1 MADRDIKNEVR
12 RKYGEIASGK
22 GKTTNRGCSPLK
34 NCCEN
39 NSDSTALVD
48 YKKAG
53 EDVVE
58 GSDLGLGCGLPT
70 RYADIREGDVVLDLG
85 SGAGIDVFLA
95 AKKAGKN
102 GRVIGLDM
110 TPAMVE
116 LARKN
121 AKKNGYENVEFRLG
135 DIEAMPVENESVSV
149 VISNCVINLA
159 PDKRRVF
166 SEIYRVLKSGGRF
179 LISDIATY
187 GPVPD
192 KVRNDMEKWVGCVA
206 GAMDREEYLKLI
218 NEAGFKKVEIKNTVE
233 YDAEKGDGYGLLGL
247 TIEGVKP

>member
-1 MADRDIKNEVR
+1 MADRDIKDEVR
-12 RKYGEIASGK
+12 KKYGEIAGGK
-22 GKTTNRGCSPLK
+22 GGTANCGCSPLK

-39 NSDSTALVD
+39 NSDSAVLVD
-48 YKKAG
+48 YKDAF

-58 GSDLGLGCGLPT
+58 GSNLGLGCGLPT
-70 RYADIREGDVVLDLG
+70 QYADIREGDVVLDLG

-95 AKKAGKN
+95 AKKAGEN

-121 AKKNGYENVEFRLG
+121 AKKSGCKNVEFKLG

-192 KVRNDMEKWVGCVA
+192 KVRNDLEKWVGCVA
-206 GAMDREEYLKLI
+206 GAPDRDEYLDIIDK
-218 NEAGFKKVEIKNTVE
+218 AGFKKVEIKNTVE
-233 YDAEKGDGYGLLGL
+233 YDVAKGDGYGLLSL